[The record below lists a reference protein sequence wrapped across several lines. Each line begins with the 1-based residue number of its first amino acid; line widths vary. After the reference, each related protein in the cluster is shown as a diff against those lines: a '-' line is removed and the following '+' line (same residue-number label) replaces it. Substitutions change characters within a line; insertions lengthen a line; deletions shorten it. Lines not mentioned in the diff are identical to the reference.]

1 MFGLGTFY
9 TTTAN
14 NYWYESES
22 SDVDNETFTDIKIKI
37 NNNYLK
43 KSEKN
48 MLYNS
53 HIVSNIK
60 ENKEL
65 KEFINKMRMN
75 INNDFIDI
83 YMSGKTFNQIYT
95 NKFVKFT
102 NEYCADYEKNIYFV
116 DGINTNEQNISFYDN
131 NELLD
136 ELVKQSLIVD
146 HYIKDGEIY
155 YFNDTI
161 GDYEKYNVYNYIA
174 NSNKYIW
181 SVNIPDNAKIHINAN
196 IIESNII
203 IMKNKKP
210 LTQHIISTTFDML
223 NNTDDINEIAKINY
237 FTKFVKE
244 PIKIDLIYKCALMK
258 NMDIFDMIPEEN
270 KNNNIY
276 IFMASMSVDS
286 FDKIKYNISSDIL
299 QTCVEKNINIYKYV
313 ANEQKTASLT
323 NYVLD
328 KDILLYEFAPDTYK
342 TVDNTLLY
350 LQKCNNIDYVPKSLL
365 NDETIINKLVENP
378 NYLEYISFKHKTY
391 IMCRNAVHKQGTV
404 LKDIPRIF
412 VDYLLCLDA
421 VINDFN
427 AYQYVPLIYRTDELK
442 EKMVCCHPCSY
453 ILLNEYDIT
462 NNIIM
467 ILLTNKHLQVLN
479 TTNINIQ
486 SLIALN
492 IIDYYNC
499 CPSII
504 SVINT
509 DIISTPNALYIVKS
523 DISTYK
529 YFPSKHGVFSFV
541 SECVKYGVNFNELVF
556 VYDHITHD
564 VLIELV
570 EARAT
575 IIYELPYNMLSD
587 KLYMIALKHQVISL
601 SDISEEYHT
610 DELISYAYNNIF
622 NNDFIDITDI
632 I

>member
-1 MFGLGTFY
+1 
-9 TTTAN
+9 
-14 NYWYESES
+14 
-22 SDVDNETFTDIKIKI
+22 
-37 NNNYLK
+37 
-43 KSEKN
+43 
-48 MLYNS
+48 
-53 HIVSNIK
+53 
-60 ENKEL
+60 
-65 KEFINKMRMN
+65 
-75 INNDFIDI
+75 
-83 YMSGKTFNQIYT
+83 
-95 NKFVKFT
+95 
-102 NEYCADYEKNIYFV
+102 
-116 DGINTNEQNISFYDN
+116 
-131 NELLD
+131 
-136 ELVKQSLIVD
+136 
-146 HYIKDGEIY
+146 
-155 YFNDTI
+155 
-161 GDYEKYNVYNYIA
+161 
-174 NSNKYIW
+174 
-181 SVNIPDNAKIHINAN
+181 
-196 IIESNII
+196 
-203 IMKNKKP
+203 
-210 LTQHIISTTFDML
+210 
-223 NNTDDINEIAKINY
+223 
-237 FTKFVKE
+237 
-244 PIKIDLIYKCALMK
+244 
-258 NMDIFDMIPEEN
+258 
-270 KNNNIY
+270 
-276 IFMASMSVDS
+276 MASMSVDS
-286 FDKIKYNISSDIL
+286 FDKIKYNISSDVL
-299 QTCVEKNINIYKYV
+299 QICIEKNINIYKYV
-313 ANEQKTASLT
+313 ANEQKTVLLT

-328 KDILLYEFAPDTYK
+328 KDILLYEFAPDAYK

-404 LKDIPRIF
+404 LKDVPRIF
-412 VDYLLCLDA
+412 IDYKLCLEA

-442 EKMVCCHPCSY
+442 EKMVCCRPCSY

-479 TTNINIQ
+479 SKNINIQ
-486 SLIALN
+486 SLLALN

-504 SVINT
+504 SIINT

-601 SDISEEYHT
+601 SDISEDYHT

-622 NNDFIDITDI
+622 NNDFIDIADI